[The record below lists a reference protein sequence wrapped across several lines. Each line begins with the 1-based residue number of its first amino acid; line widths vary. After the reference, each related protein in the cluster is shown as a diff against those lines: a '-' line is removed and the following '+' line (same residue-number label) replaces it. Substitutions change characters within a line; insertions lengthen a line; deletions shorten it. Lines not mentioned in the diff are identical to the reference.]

1 MQPADQVNVDRL
13 IREHQ
18 VLAEVVR
25 ELKNPIPLLEL
36 LDLILKKTSSV
47 LTQAEFGAL
56 MVWDQSAGLFR
67 PWGSYGCDSAAF
79 KRIGLRSGESI
90 TGKVYEEGKPI
101 LLGSPEEVASAME
114 NMRPGNRAIFAR
126 ALGHEAK
133 PVCTIAVPVAVAGQ
147 KFGVLVCESFQEMH
161 HVSAE
166 DIPFLQS
173 MADLIA
179 LGINR
184 SRLEARADA
193 IRQTREAERL
203 RSEMMAT
210 LSHELRM
217 PLTTIKG
224 YSTML
229 LMDEVEWSR
238 SQISEY
244 LQLIDDECESMQAM
258 ITGIL
263 DSSLLDVN
271 QLAIEPQPLHLQNI
285 VYAVATEV
293 QRQTSTH
300 RLIVDLSAS
309 FPLVNADPRW
319 IKQVFRNILDNAV
332 KYSPNGGLI
341 VMHGEARRE
350 DVVISIADQGIGI
363 SPEDMIPLFE
373 KYFRVRNIHTRS
385 IPGTGLGLPI
395 ARAIVEVHGGHIWAE
410 SKLGQGTT
418 IYFSLPVAKAQTG
431 PLPAPEEQNHDE
443 DLPGPQQENGEQ
455 N

>member
-1 MQPADQVNVDRL
+1 MINEYR
-13 IREHQ
+13 

-25 ELKNPIPLLEL
+25 ELKNPGPLPEL
-36 LDLILKKTSSV
+36 LNLILAKISRV
-47 LTQAEFGAL
+47 LTQAEFGAV
-56 MVWDQSAGLFR
+56 MIWDQSSGLFR
-67 PWGSYGCDSAAF
+67 PWACYGCDEAAF
-79 KRIGLRSGESI
+79 KRIGLQAGESI

-101 LLGSPEEVASAME
+101 LLCSQDEVATAME

-126 ALGHEAK
+126 ALNHEAR
-133 PVCTIAVPVAVAGQ
+133 PFCTVAVPIAVTGQ
-147 KFGVLVCESFQEMH
+147 KFGVLVCESFRETNR
-161 HVSAE
+161 VSAE

-184 SRLEARADA
+184 TRLEARADA

-238 SQISEY
+238 SQINEY
-244 LQLIDDECESMQAM
+244 LQLIDEECEGMQAM
-258 ITGIL
+258 ITSIL

-271 QLAIEPQPLHLQNI
+271 QLAIEPQPIHLQYI
-285 VYAVATEV
+285 VHMVASEV

-300 RLIVDLSAS
+300 QLITDLSTNL
-309 FPLVNADPRW
+309 PLVNADPRW

-341 VMHGEARRE
+341 VIHGEARSE
-350 DVVISIADQGIGI
+350 DVMISIADQGIGI

-373 KYFRVRNIHTRS
+373 KYFRVRSIHTRS

-418 IYFSLPVAKAQTG
+418 VYFSLPVAKSQTG
-431 PLPAPEEQNHDE
+431 KLPAPDGQNDG
-443 DLPGPQQENGEQ
+443 DLTQQPDGEG
-455 N
+455 

>member
-1 MQPADQVNVDRL
+1 MRPADQVEVDRL
-13 IREHQ
+13 INEHR
-18 VLAEVVR
+18 VLVEVVR
-25 ELKNPIPLLEL
+25 ELKNPIPLPEL
-36 LDLILKKTSSV
+36 LDLILEKISSV
-47 LTQAEFGAL
+47 LTQAEFGAV
-56 MVWDQSAGLFR
+56 MVWDQSSGLFR
-67 PWGSYGCDSAAF
+67 PWASYGCDAAIF
-79 KRIGLRSGESI
+79 KRIGLRAGESI

-101 LLGSPEEVASAME
+101 LLRSPDEVASAME
-114 NMRPGNRAIFAR
+114 NMRPGNRTIFAR
-126 ALGHEAK
+126 ALNHEAR
-133 PVCTIAVPVAVAGQ
+133 PTCTIAVPIAVADQ
-147 KFGVLVCESFQEMH
+147 KFGVLVCESFQETH
-161 HVSAE
+161 QVSPE

-184 SRLEARADA
+184 SRLEAKADA
-193 IRQTREAERL
+193 IRQTRETERL

-229 LMDEVEWSR
+229 LMDEIAWSR
-238 SQISEY
+238 SQINDY
-244 LQLIDDECESMQAM
+244 LQLIDEECESMQTM

-271 QLAIEPQPLHLQNI
+271 QLAIEPQPLRLQNI
-285 VYAVATEV
+285 VHLVASEV

-300 RLIVDLSAS
+300 RLIVDLSANI
-309 FPLVNADPRW
+309 PLVNADPRW

-341 VMHGEARRE
+341 VIHGEARSE
-350 DVVISIADQGIGI
+350 DVVVSIADQGIGI
-363 SPEDMIPLFE
+363 SPEDLIPLFE
-373 KYFRVRNIHTRS
+373 KYFRVRSPHTRS

-410 SKLGQGTT
+410 SKLGQGT
-418 IYFSLPVAKAQTG
+418 IVFFSLPVLKNQNG
-431 PLPAPEEQNHDE
+431 QLPPTSGQNEEDFQADG
-443 DLPGPQQENGEQ
+443 DK
-455 N
+455 

>member
-1 MQPADQVNVDRL
+1 MPPADQVDVERL
-13 IREHQ
+13 INEYR

-25 ELKNPIPLLEL
+25 ELKNPIPLPEL
-36 LDLILKKTSSV
+36 LNLILEKIASV
-47 LTQAEFGAL
+47 LTRAEFGAV
-56 MVWDQSAGLFR
+56 MVWDQSSGLFR
-67 PWGSYGCDSAAF
+67 PWACYGCDAAIL
-79 KRIGLRSGESI
+79 KRIGLQAGESI
-90 TGKVYEEGKPI
+90 TGKVYEEGKPF
-101 LLGSPEEVASAME
+101 LRCSPDEVADAME

-126 ALGHEAK
+126 ALNHEAR
-133 PVCTIAVPVAVAGQ
+133 PFCTVAVPIAVTGQ
-147 KFGVLVCESFQEMH
+147 KFGVLVCESFRGTNQ
-161 HVSAE
+161 VSAE

-217 PLTTIKG
+217 PLTSIKG

-229 LMDEVEWSR
+229 LMDEVDWSR
-238 SQISEY
+238 SQINDY
-244 LQLIDDECESMQAM
+244 LQLIDEECESMQAM
-258 ITGIL
+258 ITSIL

-271 QLAIEPQPLHLQNI
+271 QLAIEPQPLHLQHI
-285 VYAVATEV
+285 AHQVASEV

-300 RLIVDLSAS
+300 RLITDLSANL
-309 FPLVNADPRW
+309 PLVNADPRW

-341 VMHGEARRE
+341 VIHGEARSE
-350 DVVISIADQGIGI
+350 DVMISIADQGIGI

-373 KYFRVRNIHTRS
+373 KYFRVRSIHTRS

-418 IYFSLPVAKAQTG
+418 VYFSLPVAKSQADQ
-431 PLPAPEEQNHDE
+431 
-443 DLPGPQQENGEQ
+443 LPGPAEQNGEAVLRSDDE

>member
-1 MQPADQVNVDRL
+1 MQPVDQADVERALN
-13 IREHQ
+13 EHR

-25 ELKNPIPLLEL
+25 ELKNPHPLPEL
-36 LDLILKKTSSV
+36 LDFILGKIFSV
-47 LTQAEFGAL
+47 ITQVEFGAV
-56 MVWDQSAGLFR
+56 MIWDQSSGIFR
-67 PWGSYGCDSAAF
+67 PWASYGCDAAVF

-90 TGKVYEEGKPI
+90 TGKVYEEGKPV
-101 LLGSPEEVASAME
+101 LLSTPGEVAGAME

-126 ALGHEAK
+126 ALGHEAA
-133 PVCTIAVPVAVAGQ
+133 PTCTIAAPIAMADQ
-147 KFGVLVCESFQEMH
+147 KFGVLVCESFQDAH
-161 HVSAE
+161 RVSLA
-166 DIPFLQS
+166 DIPFLHS

-229 LMDEVEWSR
+229 LMDEVDWSQA
-238 SQISEY
+238 QINEY
-244 LQLIDDECESMQAM
+244 LQLIDEECESMQAM
-258 ITGIL
+258 IASIL
-263 DSSLLDVN
+263 DSSLIDVN
-271 QLAIEPQPLHLQNI
+271 QLAIEPQPLRLQNI
-285 VYAVATEV
+285 VHLVASEV
-293 QRQTSTH
+293 QRQTSAH
-300 RLIVDLSAS
+300 RLILDLSS
-309 FPLVNADPRW
+309 NLPLVNADPRW

-341 VMHGEARRE
+341 VIHGEARSE
-350 DVVISIADQGIGI
+350 DVVVSIADQGIGI
-363 SPEDMIPLFE
+363 SPEDLIPIFE

-418 IYFSLPVAKAQTG
+418 VYFSLPVLKNPTG
-431 PLPAPEEQNHDE
+431 QLPPPSRQDE
-443 DLPGPQQENGEQ
+443 DDFQSDGDK
-455 N
+455 